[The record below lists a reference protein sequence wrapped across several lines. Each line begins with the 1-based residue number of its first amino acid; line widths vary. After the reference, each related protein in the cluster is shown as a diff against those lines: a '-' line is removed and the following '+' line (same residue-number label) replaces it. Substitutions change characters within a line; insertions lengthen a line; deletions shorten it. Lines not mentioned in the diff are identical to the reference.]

1 MRELEGAITEIVSMV
16 CSTTLGLD
24 VAPGGDYTPAPGERV
39 MVGCVQITG
48 AWSGA
53 VLVSCRAE
61 FARLAAKLIFG
72 SNETLEEER
81 DALGELSN
89 MIAGNIKALL
99 PGPSFLSLP
108 TLSDGVDGVLQVLGS
123 RLLEKFELSVA
134 GEPLTVVVV
143 KRVTTLPQGRA

>member
-1 MRELEGAITEIVSMV
+1 MRELEGAVTEIVSMV

-24 VAPGGDYTPAPGERV
+24 VTPGDEFTPASGERV

-61 FARLAAKLIFG
+61 FARLAAMLIFG
-72 SNETLEEER
+72 SNETPEEER

-99 PGPSFLSLP
+99 PSPSFLSLP
-108 TLSDGVDGVLQVLGS
+108 TISDGVDGVLRVLGS
-123 RLLEKFELSVA
+123 RVVEKFELRV
-134 GEPLTVVVV
+134 GDEPLTVVVV
-143 KRVTTLPQGRA
+143 KRLTLAPEARV

>member
-16 CSTTLGLD
+16 CSTTLGLE
-24 VAPGGDYTPAPGERV
+24 VYPGDDYTPPPGERV

-61 FARLAAKLIFG
+61 FARLAAMLIFG
-72 SNETLEEER
+72 SNEGADEER

-99 PGPSFLSLP
+99 PSPSFLSLP
-108 TLSDGVDGVLQVLGS
+108 TISDGVEGVLKVLGS
-123 RLLEKFELSVA
+123 RVLEKFELRVA
-134 GEPLTVVVV
+134 DEPVTVVVV
-143 KRVTTLPQGRA
+143 KRLTVLPEAHR